1 MLGADT
7 LDICMA
13 EGEVSVP
20 HTLRTGGHGGMA
32 FLLLV
37 SLLAVDVT
45 TLAWAAD
52 KKASVGRPAP
62 FKPVA
67 GVPRSEVKPPR
78 RKSPAQIEAPRPS
91 AKLQSDSKP
100 PAARPNKARR
110 HRKSE
115 KTSPQAAVVLPKP
128 DLSYHGILEQPQR
141 YDPRRERGRAG
152 PPTPQAGEVLH
163 EHFQELDQNRDGV
176 IDPFER
182 ALGRL
187 EDRKSVV

>member
-1 MLGADT
+1 MHLVLAGLLGIGIPT
-7 LDICMA
+7 V
-13 EGEVSVP
+13 G
-20 HTLRTGGHGGMA
+20 
-32 FLLLV
+32 
-37 SLLAVDVT
+37 LA
-45 TLAWAAD
+45 APAD
-52 KKASVGRPAP
+52 KKGTVGRPAP
-62 FKPVA
+62 LKPVA
-67 GVPRSEVKPPR
+67 GAPHSEVKPPR
-78 RKSPAQIEAPRPS
+78 RKSPVQVDAPRPS

-100 PAARPNKARR
+100 PSARPNKARR

-115 KTSPQAAVVLPKP
+115 KTSPKAAVVLPKP

-163 EHFQELDQNRDGV
+163 EHFRELDQNRDGV

-187 EDRKSVV
+187 DMDRDLAIRQWE